1 MNNRDQILK
10 ELKNQLRERFG
21 DDIRKVILF
30 GSQISNEP
38 KNDSDFDILI
48 VLAKK
53 PDWQYRKLISNCC
66 YEIDLKYNIVTD
78 THILSE
84 SELKTLR
91 GKQPVFLNAVRKGIY
106 A

>member
-1 MNNRDQILK
+1 MNKRDQILK
-10 ELKNQLRERFG
+10 DLKSQLQQRFG

-30 GSQISNEP
+30 GSQISDKP
-38 KNDSDFDILI
+38 SKDSDFDILI
-48 VLAKK
+48 ILKKK
-53 PDWQYRKLISNCC
+53 PDWRYRKLISNCC